1 MMEFIKELIESR
13 MYRRLSQMKGKDV
26 TDIANQMFNHLLML
40 RDLYEL
46 DKPKA
51 MSYAQEVV
59 NNLNFSGFRLSMP
72 DLYNMVVMVM
82 QQKKYAD
89 HLYNNWD
96 IVLPEM
102 RIKRVFRDIA
112 SGTLNSSDFAQLMLI
127 LQRKMKLDADQ
138 MRMRRMVQTPE
149 LTKSD
154 YAWMRKRLI
163 QKTRRAINSDL
174 HEIYKKA
181 ISK

>member
-1 MMEFIKELIESR
+1 MEFIKELVESR
-13 MYRRLSQMKGKDV
+13 MYRRLSQMKGKSV

-51 MSYAQEVV
+51 MSYAQEIV
-59 NNLNFSGFRLSMP
+59 NNLSFNGFRMSMP
-72 DLYNMVVMVM
+72 DLYNMIVMVM
-82 QQKKYAD
+82 EQHKYAD
-89 HLYNNWD
+89 HLFNDWK

-102 RIKRVFRDIA
+102 RIKRVFRDMA
-112 SGTLNSSDFAQLMLI
+112 SGNLNSRDFAQLMLI

>member
-1 MMEFIKELIESR
+1 MMEFIKQLDESR
-13 MYRRLSQMKGKDV
+13 MYRRLGQLTGMRIE
-26 TDIANQMFNHLLML
+26 DIAKTMFDHFLLL
-40 RDLYEL
+40 RGLYDV
-46 DKPKA
+46 DKAKA
-51 MSYAQEVV
+51 MKYAGEIVS
-59 NNLNFSGFRLSMP
+59 NLNFNGFRPSMP
-72 DLYNMVVMVM
+72 DLYNMIVLVME
-82 QQKKYAD
+82 QKKYAD
-89 HLYNNWD
+89 RVFNDWD